1 MRERGGTRG
10 RARSQRRVHRE
21 GSGRARERSGAR
33 GATDS
38 NRGARP
44 RGVRPARRPRARAS
58 APASAPI
65 RPVPRAEKS
74 RGGIAS
80 AHRVG
85 FSHHAPEL
93 RRGGDDGGAGLD
105 GLARGGDLGAREEA
119 ALDGGDGGHRFGG
132 WWCECG
138 YAGAAARAEG
148 FRIKPAGPRRALA
161 ASRRVP
167 DRRSRVRARARG
179 PNRDPNARLAS
190 LAGRNGARS
199 LVESG
204 PLFFDSTRPFFFFR
218 VRDPSKFE
226 TVDSK
231 QSQGSETH
239 ARPIGTPDRTNPV
252 EPPERLGLLVHH

>member
-1 MRERGGTRG
+1 MQATRDSPLRTESKRRNSFVNHG
-10 RARSQRRVHRE
+10 HDHSDSCVEPYAVIRYARARAHTAT
-21 GSGRARERSGAR
+21 RARA
-33 GATDS
+33 
-38 NRGARP
+38 P
-44 RGVRPARRPRARAS
+44 RPAPLSRRAS
-58 APASAPI
+58 APARAPI

-74 RGGIAS
+74 RAGIAR

-161 ASRRVP
+161 ASRRFP
-167 DRRSRVRARARG
+167 DRRSRVRWSARDRISIRTRG
-179 PNRDPNARLAS
+179 S
-190 LAGRNGARS
+190 
-199 LVESG
+199 
-204 PLFFDSTRPFFFFR
+204 
-218 VRDPSKFE
+218 
-226 TVDSK
+226 
-231 QSQGSETH
+231 
-239 ARPIGTPDRTNPV
+239 
-252 EPPERLGLLVHH
+252 HH